1 VPFWRRDREP
11 LHERLAREGE
21 MHFGDI
27 PPHDTRPRWGE
38 AGIHGIHRFREW
50 DALVR
55 VEGVELDVDEVRFV
69 ALGDGTLVVDGD
81 EEDADLTT
89 LAEAIEQE
97 LPPPYRA
104 QAVRSDESGWTAAA
118 EAIELVELP
127 RELEGEELEL
137 TVRQGER
144 TLIVDGV
151 PAFGDTAEL
160 ERLGAARGNDYVVQ
174 AARVDGDLWDVR
186 ILPL

>member
-1 VPFWRRDREP
+1 MAD
-11 LHERLAREGE
+11 
-21 MHFGDI
+21 FGDI

-55 VEGVELDVDEVRFV
+55 VTGVELDVDEVRFV
-69 ALGDGTLVVDGD
+69 ALDDGTLVVDGD
-81 EEDADLTT
+81 EDLDLAP

-97 LPPPYRA
+97 LQLPYRA
-104 QAVRSDESGWTAAA
+104 HAVRADDDAWTAAA

-127 RELEGEELEL
+127 RELEGEQLEL

-144 TLIVDGV
+144 MLIVDGA
-151 PAFGDTAEL
+151 PAFGDTSEL
-160 ERLGAARGNDYVVQ
+160 DQLGAERGDDYVVP
-174 AARVDGDLWDVR
+174 ASRVDGDLWDVR
-186 ILPL
+186 VLPL

>member
-1 VPFWRRDREP
+1 MD
-11 LHERLAREGE
+11 
-21 MHFGDI
+21 FGDI

-55 VEGVELDVDEVRFV
+55 VTGVDLEVSEVRFV
-69 ALGDGTLVVDGD
+69 ALGDGTLVGDGD
-81 EEDADLTT
+81 EDLDVDSI
-89 LAEAIEQE
+89 AEAIEHE
-97 LPPPYRA
+97 LPAPYRA
-104 QAVRSDESGWTAAA
+104 HAVRADDDAWTAAA

-127 RELEGEELEL
+127 RELEGEQLEL

-151 PAFGDTAEL
+151 PAFGDTSEL
-160 ERLGAARGNDYVVQ
+160 EQLGAERGDDYVVQ
-174 AARVDGDLWDVR
+174 ASRVDGDLWDVR
-186 ILPL
+186 VLPL

>member
-1 VPFWRRDREP
+1 VGDGGPP
-11 LHERLAREGE
+11 
-21 MHFGDI
+21 FGDI

-55 VEGVELDVDEVRFV
+55 VEGVDLDEDEVRFV

-81 EEDADLTT
+81 EDADLSAV
-89 LAEAIEQE
+89 AEAIEQE

-104 QAVRSDESGWTAAA
+104 HAVRSDETGWTAAA

-127 RELEGEELEL
+127 RELEGEALEL
-137 TVRQGER
+137 TVHQGER
-144 TLIVDGV
+144 TLIVDGA
-151 PAFGDTAEL
+151 PAFGDTSEL
-160 ERLGAARGNDYVVQ
+160 EQLGGERGDDFVVQ
-174 AARVDGDLWDVR
+174 ATRVDGDLWDVR

>member
-1 VPFWRRDREP
+1 MG
-11 LHERLAREGE
+11 EGGPP
-21 MHFGDI
+21 FGDI

-55 VEGVELDVDEVRFV
+55 VEGVELEGDEIRFV
-69 ALGDGTLVVDGD
+69 SLGDGTLVVDGD
-81 EEDADLTT
+81 EDADLTAV
-89 LAEAIEQE
+89 AEAIERE

-104 QAVRSDESGWTAAA
+104 HAVRSDESGWTAAA

-144 TLIVDGV
+144 TLMVDGV
-151 PAFGDTAEL
+151 PAFGDTSEL
-160 ERLGAARGNDYVVQ
+160 EQLAAERGDDYVVQ
-174 AARVDGDLWDVR
+174 ATRVDGDLWDVR

>member
-1 VPFWRRDREP
+1 MAD
-11 LHERLAREGE
+11 
-21 MHFGDI
+21 FGDI

-55 VEGVELDVDEVRFV
+55 VTGVELDVDEVRFV
-69 ALGDGTLVVDGD
+69 ALDDGTLVVDGD
-81 EEDADLTT
+81 EDLDLAP

-97 LPPPYRA
+97 LQLPYRA
-104 QAVRSDESGWTAAA
+104 HAVRADNDAWTAAA

-127 RELEGEELEL
+127 RELEGEQLEL

-144 TLIVDGV
+144 MLIVDGA
-151 PAFGDTAEL
+151 PAFGDTSEL
-160 ERLGAARGNDYVVQ
+160 DQLGAERGDDYVVQ
-174 AARVDGDLWDVR
+174 ASRVDGDLWDVR
-186 ILPL
+186 VLPL

>member
-1 VPFWRRDREP
+1 MD
-11 LHERLAREGE
+11 
-21 MHFGDI
+21 FGDI

-55 VEGVELDVDEVRFV
+55 VTGVDLEVSEVRFV

-81 EEDADLTT
+81 EDLDVDSI
-89 LAEAIEQE
+89 AEAIEQE
-97 LPPPYRA
+97 LPAPYRA
-104 QAVRSDESGWTAAA
+104 HAVRADDDAWTAAA

-127 RELEGEELEL
+127 RELEGEQLEL

-151 PAFGDTAEL
+151 PAFGDTSEL
-160 ERLGAARGNDYVVQ
+160 EQLGAERGDDYVVQ
-174 AARVDGDLWDVR
+174 ASRVDGDLWDVR
-186 ILPL
+186 VLPL

>member
-1 VPFWRRDREP
+1 MAD
-11 LHERLAREGE
+11 
-21 MHFGDI
+21 FGDI

-55 VEGVELDVDEVRFV
+55 VTGVELDVDEVRFV
-69 ALGDGTLVVDGD
+69 ALDDGTLVVDGD
-81 EEDADLTT
+81 EDLDLAP

-97 LPPPYRA
+97 LQLPYRA
-104 QAVRSDESGWTAAA
+104 HAVRADDDAWTAAA

-127 RELEGEELEL
+127 RELEGEQLEL

-144 TLIVDGV
+144 LLIVDGA
-151 PAFGDTAEL
+151 PAFGDTSEL
-160 ERLGAARGNDYVVQ
+160 DQLGAERGDDYVVQ
-174 AARVDGDLWDVR
+174 ASRVDGDLWDVR
-186 ILPL
+186 VLPL